1 MLLDLEQSVVSCQV
15 FLDRAT
21 QWLYMNIC
29 SYIDNNVVQGTIM
42 LARHDSCKAGI
53 AIIAHI
59 KDVPPVRE
67 FLPKDEELYDL
78 ADFFKVL
85 GDSTRIKILY
95 ALFSAEIC
103 VQCLAELLSMSQSA
117 VSHQLRILKQ
127 ARLVKFRKEG
137 KFMFYS
143 LCDEHVT
150 QLLTQGMAHLSER

>member
-1 MLLDLEQSVVSCQV
+1 
-15 FLDRAT
+15 
-21 QWLYMNIC
+21 
-29 SYIDNNVVQGTIM
+29 M
-42 LARHDSCKAGI
+42 LARHDSCKAGT
-53 AIIAHI
+53 AIIANI

-67 FLPKDEELYDL
+67 YLPKDEELYDL

-150 QLLTQGMAHLSER
+150 QLITQGMAHLSER